1 MGLLQIILKVVQQKI
16 ITAHYFEQ
24 TFWCDFCL
32 IICFIGINLVKTYRK
47 IYWTTQCSCR
57 SDL

>member
-24 TFWCDFCL
+24 KF
-32 IICFIGINLVKTYRK
+32 
-47 IYWTTQCSCR
+47 
-57 SDL
+57 